1 MMEAPLTTEETIDC
15 LRFGPMEFGGFV
27 RHTSPSREQRSRM
40 FVQECLNMVIGN
52 LRNRADTT
60 DATLE
65 HHREG
70 GEEEARTVDPLV
82 DPETHSSRGRISSP
96 LEHVR
101 SDLNMALRAERWTET
116 NQLQGAVTRLLDA
129 TSGADPEGLSMRV
142 VNNIF
147 QRLYSIHKNREL
159 DERKNKVVTLSCLY
173 LEDMNSLMQ

>member
-1 MMEAPLTTEETIDC
+1 
-15 LRFGPMEFGGFV
+15 
-27 RHTSPSREQRSRM
+27 
-40 FVQECLNMVIGN
+40 MVIGN

-70 GEEEARTVDPLV
+70 GGEEARTVDPLV
-82 DPETHSSRGRISSP
+82 EPEPHSSRERISSL

-142 VNNIF
+142 VRNIF
-147 QRLYSIHKNREL
+147 QRLYSIYKTSEKTKL
-159 DERKNKVVTLSCLY
+159 
-173 LEDMNSLMQ
+173 